1 MTFGFLEMVSL
12 TPTEWSTCFPA
23 VLEACLGRPL
33 PWSLMQLQNFQQA
46 AILSGL
52 SLFLYEVV
60 VLISLTS
67 EGFCEST
74 GHSP

>member
-1 MTFGFLEMVSL
+1 MVSL

-23 VLEACLGRPL
+23 VLEACQGRPL
-33 PWSLMQLQNFQQA
+33 PRSLMQNFRQA

-74 GHSP
+74 GHVLSSAVD